1 MKINTNQNYNEVITS
16 HQSECS
22 SFKSLQ
28 RAEKEK
34 EGVEK
39 REPSSTVV
47 GKVSWYS
54 HYGKQYGDSSKKL
67 KIELPFLLLYP
78 DKTIIQNEACT
89 LLFIPMLPKAHLTS
103 YYRMTDSR

>member
-54 HYGKQYGDSSKKL
+54 HYGKQYGDSSKKI
-67 KIELPFLLLYP
+67 KNRI
-78 DKTIIQNEACT
+78 TIFVVISRQNYNS
-89 LLFIPMLPKAHLTS
+89 K
-103 YYRMTDSR
+103 